1 MGIIYLLLVVLSV
14 AVISVVKSDKFLD
27 GEWEGE
33 DEL

>member
-1 MGIIYLLLVVLSV
+1 MGIIWIWIVVLSV
-14 AVISVVKSDKFLD
+14 AVAVITYLDKFLD

>member
-1 MGIIYLLLVVLSV
+1 MGIIILWLIVLSV
-14 AVISVVKSDKFLD
+14 AVAVIASIDKFLD